1 MNGAALEGA
10 AFSLIL
16 GLGTCADGLATTPGG
31 MAVLA
36 GGVAVSGLLVH
47 LTRSRAW
54 EWGQA
59 TALEHRQRG
68 QHIPLHRGRQRPS
81 QGKKKAAEVVATPQ
95 RQVKQS
101 SHATI
106 SRPYFIG
113 AEGDCQ
119 LEFQND

>member
-16 GLGTCADGLATTPGG
+16 GLGACADSLAEAPGG
-31 MAVLA
+31 MAVLV
-36 GGVAVSGLLVH
+36 GGVAVSGMMVH
-47 LTRSRAW
+47 LARSRVWGW
-54 EWGQA
+54 ER
-59 TALEHRQRG
+59 TLTRQIR
-68 QHIPLHRGRQRPS
+68 IRVRIWA
-81 QGKKKAAEVVATPQ
+81 KKKAAEVVTTPQ

-101 SHATI
+101 GKASI

>member
-16 GLGTCADGLATTPGG
+16 GLGTCADGMAATPGG

-47 LTRSRAW
+47 LARSRAC
-54 EWGQA
+54 ERRQA
-59 TALEHRQRG
+59 TALGHRKRG
-68 QHIPLHRGRQRPS
+68 QYIPLHSGRQRPS
-81 QGKKKAAEVVATPQ
+81 QGKKKAAEVVTTPQ

-101 SHATI
+101 THATI
-106 SRPYFIG
+106 SRSYFIG